1 MIAEGFGSI
10 QFPILPLVKR
20 IEGGKVRL
28 YMRNPKLCTPSD
40 FDYSPYFDIIKYP
53 FLDFHRYAEQRLIPW
68 EGAGELTAEER
79 QMYVAADDQ
88 EPTAEEAD
96 ATRS

>member
-1 MIAEGFGSI
+1 MIAEGFGGI

-68 EGAGELTAEER
+68 EGGGELTAEER
-79 QMYVAADDQ
+79 DLYVAADDST
-88 EPTAEEAD
+88 PPAD
-96 ATRS
+96 TTSATGS